1 MWGDEQQQ
9 AFEALQKALTSAP
22 VLTLPDW
29 SANFE
34 VATDASDVAI
44 GAELSQRGKP
54 VAYFSKKLSPAEAR
68 YHITDREMMAVLRAC
83 IKWRPY
89 IQGK

>member
-1 MWGDEQQQ
+1 MWGEEQQK

-22 VLTLPDW
+22 VLALPDW
-29 SANFE
+29 SADFE
-34 VATDASDVAI
+34 MATDASDVAI
-44 GAELSQRGKP
+44 GAELSQGGRP

-68 YHITDREMMAVLRAC
+68 YHITDREMMAVYRAC
-83 IKWRPY
+83 MKWRAY